1 MELFQALVN
10 GMAWLLNWLYNLT
23 ATIGVPNYGLAIILL
38 TVLIKMAM
46 YPLSHKQMRSMLAMQ
61 QLQPKIKEIQD
72 KYKAKDP
79 QKMQQM
85 IMEMYKEHN
94 VNPMAGC
101 LPLLVQM
108 PILIALY
115 RALFDFP
122 FANEAH
128 ASFLW
133 VKNLSIIDRSD
144 PAFYI
149 LPLLAGI
156 TTYIQSKMTMSAAD
170 PTQKMM
176 LYTMPVFIAYI
187 AYTVQPGLALYWVVF
202 NVVGSLQ
209 QYLINKSTA
218 SIREGIADGKSSG
231 KNR

>member
-1 MELFQALVN
+1 LEIWQALVD
-10 GMAWLLNWLYNLT
+10 GMAWLLNWLYHLT
-23 ATIGVPNYGLAIILL
+23 VTIGIPNYGLAIILL
-38 TVLIKMAM
+38 TVLIKLAL

-85 IMEMYKEHN
+85 IMEIYKEHG

-101 LPLLVQM
+101 LPLVVQM

-115 RALFDFP
+115 RSLFNFP
-122 FANEAH
+122 YVNEAH

-133 VKNLSIIDRSD
+133 VRNLSTIDHSD
-144 PAFYI
+144 PTFYF
-149 LPLLAGI
+149 LPLLAGV
-156 TTYIQSKMTMSAAD
+156 TTYIQTKMTAATTD
-170 PTQKMM
+170 PTQRMM

-202 NVVGSLQ
+202 NVSGIIQ
-209 QYLINKSTA
+209 QYFINKSTA
-218 SIREGIADGKSSG
+218 VIREGVADGKGSG
-231 KNR
+231 KKR

>member
-1 MELFQALVN
+1 MT
-10 GMAWLLNWLYNLT
+10 WLLNWLYSLT
-23 ATIGVPNYGLAIILL
+23 VAVGVPNYGIAIILL
-38 TVLIKMAM
+38 TVLIKIAL

-85 IMEMYKEHN
+85 IMELYKEHN

-115 RALFDFP
+115 RSLYNFP
-122 FANEAH
+122 YVNEAH

-133 VKNLSIIDRSD
+133 VHSLSQHD
-144 PAFYI
+144 PYYI
-149 LPLLAGI
+149 FPVLAGV
-156 TTYIQSKMTMSAAD
+156 TTYLQSKLTTSMAD
-170 PTQKMM
+170 PTQKTM
-176 LYTMPVFIAYI
+176 LYTMPVFIAWI
-187 AYTVQPGLALYWVVF
+187 ASTVPSGLGLYWVVF
-202 NVVGSLQ
+202 NVVGTIQ
-209 QYLINKSTA
+209 QYFINKSA
-218 SIREGIADGKSSG
+218 AAIREGMADGESNR